1 MTITRGV
8 IETNHL
14 DAEVPGITM
23 TDTIIAALLPTYA
36 LDLALDLT
44 MIMTETIITVVV
56 SGTRTTMIDAGIS
69 DLGREADHPTGKYEN
84 PNSTRATNGI
94 LIERAAWHP
103 AILKGKGHLLNS

>member
-23 TDTIIAALLPTYA
+23 TDIIIEALLPMYA
-36 LDLALDLT
+36 LGLT
-44 MIMTETIITVVV
+44 TIMTETIIMVVV
-56 SGTRTTMIDAGIS
+56 SGTRTTMIDVGIS
-69 DLGREADHPTGKYEN
+69 DPGREADHPTGEYEN

-94 LIERAAWHP
+94 LIERAA
-103 AILKGKGHLLNS
+103 

>member
-36 LDLALDLT
+36 LDLT
-44 MIMTETIITVVV
+44 MIMTEMIITVVV